1 MTNEEYAVA
10 IRAGHT
16 EYIAPL
22 WENVEKLLRC
32 FCVKWWSVYSERF
45 TRYGV
50 TQDDLMQE
58 SFFALRDAVAA
69 YDSSSGY
76 KLSTYLRYPIQNR
89 FNALLGRRS
98 YNRTN
103 PLNDCGSLN
112 ALIGDDED
120 CELIELLPDP
130 CSEQPFR
137 DTERNDY
144 IAYWHNELDKAMQR
158 RLDKQQRD
166 VVYDAY
172 YARLPRSVIAEKHG
186 LTLRD
191 VHRILQKSLTELRRD
206 HELWQ
211 RYRDE
216 IIRDG
221 LYKGTG
227 LNAFRNSGMSS
238 KERSVERI
246 EQELDRLSKDLSAA
260 DEVSRSL
267 LQKEHEVMQKTLD
280 SLRRYRELEQNVNSS
295 LHFRDIHKAH
305 TSD

>member
-227 LNAFRNSGMSS
+227 LNAFRKSGMSS
-238 KERSVERI
+238 IERSVERI